1 MTTESSE
8 IVRNMFN
15 LNKDEKIYDD
25 FGCNLLLDKI
35 KYHGRIYLTEN
46 FLCFSSNTFKSN
58 LILPYHDVIELNKS
72 KKNFIILKVKNQPY
86 DKYEFNSF
94 NQFDIFYKRIKNICK
109 AYVLKLSKNSNEKI
123 NIILSDSESE
133 DDNDSNSENEFN
145 NNNNNKNNLLEKK
158 NSLNSSINT
167 TNINNINN
175 DNEKKDLITEVKFR
189 NYDKKIYTEIACV
202 TINLP
207 IDEFY
212 NKYQAMEPETYIGK
226 FYDQL
231 EGHSNWSVTDW
242 IKNEE
247 NELKRTIKFTM
258 VIKGIPFVNKCDVTR
273 EQKLYRDNEG
283 NFFIDEITTNKGIPT
298 ADSFRIEI
306 FLEFYKFNNK
316 TVFRIYFYVRFVK
329 TCFIKGVVQN
339 TAKVQTQESTENWL
353 KFIKNHNDNVENYQ
367 PLKKKGES
375 SKKLLHGMEK
385 ERSFIKNENKF
396 FDKKILKYLMFDII
410 DFIKKILMNKSNIL
424 LILVI
429 LNFLFVICIY
439 NKQKKEIEMVKENLN
454 ELKNLSLLLKKK
466 RK

>member
-25 FGCNLLLDKI
+25 FGCNLLIEKN

-46 FLCFSSNTFKSN
+46 FLCFSSNTYKSN
-58 LILPYHDVIELNKS
+58 LTLPYHDVIELNQS
-72 KKNFIILKVKNQPY
+72 KKNFIILKVKNQLY
-86 DKYEFNSF
+86 DTYEFTSF
-94 NQFDIFYKRIKNICK
+94 NKFDICYKRIKNVCK
-109 AYVLKLSKNSNEKI
+109 AYVIKLSKNSNEKF
-123 NIILSDSESE
+123 NIIFSDSESE
-133 DDNDSNSENEFN
+133 DEEDSNSENDN
-145 NNNNNKNNLLEKK
+145 TNNKNELLKK
-158 NSLNSSINT
+158 NSLNSSSINT
-167 TNINNINN
+167 PNIDNKNN
-175 DNEKKDLITEVKFR
+175 DNINDKKDLMTEVKFR

-212 NKYQAMEPETYIGK
+212 NKYQAMEPDTYIGK

-258 VIKGIPFVNKCDVTR
+258 VITGIPFVNKCDVTR

-298 ADSFRIEI
+298 SDSFRIEI

-339 TAKVQTQESTENWL
+339 TAKAQTKESTENWL

-367 PLKKKGES
+367 PLKNKSES

-385 ERSFIKNENKF
+385 ERSFNKSVNF
-396 FDKKILKYLMFDII
+396 NKKILKYLMFDII
-410 DFIKKILMNKSNIL
+410 DFFKQLLFDKFNIL
-424 LILVI
+424 FILII

-439 NKQKKEIEMVKENLN
+439 KKQKEEIEILKENLN
-454 ELKNLSLLLKKK
+454 ELKSINFLLKNQKK
-466 RK
+466 